1 MTRHRGGRPVR
12 LLALFTL
19 VGIGIVVFEPVA
31 AMFVPLLL
39 FALAVAVLITA
50 VKH

>member
-1 MTRHRGGRPVR
+1 MR

-19 VGIGIVVFEPVA
+19 VGIGIIVFEPVA
-31 AMFVPLLL
+31 AMLVPLLL
-39 FALAVAVLITA
+39 FTLAVAVLISA